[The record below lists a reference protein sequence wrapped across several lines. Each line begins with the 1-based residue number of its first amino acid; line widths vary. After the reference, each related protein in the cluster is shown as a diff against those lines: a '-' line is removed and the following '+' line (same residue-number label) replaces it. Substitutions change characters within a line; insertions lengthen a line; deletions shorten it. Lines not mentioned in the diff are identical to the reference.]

1 MYAEAE
7 LYYTSGDMTNY
18 KRIISELIKSDP
30 NNSDLYYNLGVASAN
45 NGQKDEAM
53 EYYSK
58 AIEINP
64 NYAEA
69 LINKAQLILDGEKVI
84 IEEMNSLGTSNADYD
99 RYDVLKEEK
108 NKIYQEALPYLESA
122 SKLRPES
129 MDIIK
134 TLKGIYGLL
143 GMDAKEKEMKTILEQ
158 N

>member
-1 MYAEAE
+1 MCIRDR
-7 LYYTSGDMTNY
+7 YYTSGDMTNY

-108 NKIYQEALPYLESA
+108 NKIYQESLPYLESA

>member
-1 MYAEAE
+1 
-7 LYYTSGDMTNY
+7 
-18 KRIISELIKSDP
+18 
-30 NNSDLYYNLGVASAN
+30 
-45 NGQKDEAM
+45 
-53 EYYSK
+53 
-58 AIEINP
+58 
-64 NYAEA
+64 
-69 LINKAQLILDGEKVI
+69 
-84 IEEMNSLGTSNADYD
+84 MNSLGTSNADYD